1 MANVWHL
8 FEYAGY
14 AFAPK
19 KLRSATIE
27 SHMSSLKILHGI
39 FFGFGLDTTH
49 PAIASGPN
57 SAACMHAAV
66 GCQATVDRPVSWT
79 M

>member
-27 SHMSSLKILHGI
+27 SHVSSLKIFHGI
-39 FFGFGLDTTH
+39 F
-49 PAIASGPN
+49 
-57 SAACMHAAV
+57 
-66 GCQATVDRPVSWT
+66 RPVSGST
-79 M
+79 PLTLSSQAV